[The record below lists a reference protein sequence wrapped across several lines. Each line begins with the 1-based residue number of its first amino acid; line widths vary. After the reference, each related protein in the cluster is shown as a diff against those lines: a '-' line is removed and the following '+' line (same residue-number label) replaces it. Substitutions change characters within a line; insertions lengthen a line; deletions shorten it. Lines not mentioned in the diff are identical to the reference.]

1 MRIFLTLFLILLAGC
16 VGTPRIDPPDPRAP
30 RFDPIAFFTG
40 QTEGEGTIRKIF
52 SGAQRVR
59 VRGTG
64 HVEPDGT
71 LVLDQIVEEAGAAPR
86 RRQWRMRETAPGRYS
101 GSLSDAER
109 SVTGEASGNRLRLR
123 FRMNGG
129 LEVEQWLALGAD
141 GRTVSNRMTVRKFGL
156 VVAAVQETIR
166 KLE

>member
-1 MRIFLTLFLILLAGC
+1 MRIFLTLFLILLSGC
-16 VGTPRIDPPDPRAP
+16 VGVPRLDPPDPRAA

-40 QTEGEGTIRKIF
+40 PTEGEGTIRKIF
-52 SGAQRVR
+52 AGARGVR

-71 LVLDQIVEEAGAAPR
+71 LVLDQLVEEAGAAPR
-86 RRQWRMRETAPGRYS
+86 RRQWRMRETSPGRYS

-109 SVTGEASGNRLRLR
+109 AVTGEGSGNRLRLR

-129 LEVEQWLALGAD
+129 LDVEQWLTLGAD
-141 GRTVSNRMTVRKFGL
+141 GRTVSNRMIVRKFGMT
-156 VVAAVQETIR
+156 VAAVNETIR
-166 KLE
+166 RTG